1 MTDYLDAIGATKTTV
16 STEVADAFRHDIEN
30 LART

>member
-1 MTDYLDAIGATKTTV
+1 LNDYLEAIATTKTTV
-16 STEVADAFRHDIEN
+16 SAEVAEAFRQDIEN

>member
-1 MTDYLDAIGATKTTV
+1 MTDYLDAIATTKTTV
-16 STEVADAFRHDIEN
+16 SADVAEAFRQDIEN